1 MLIICVT
8 STMLISVYHCLR
20 LMILF
25 IVNLETF
32 VVCDVLVSLILLFD
46 MIRFFNLVFILP
58 VYVSILYCLSL

>member
-1 MLIICVT
+1 
-8 STMLISVYHCLR
+8 
-20 LMILF
+20 MILF